1 MTINYSSIIT
11 IMWNNK
17 LYVSMDNVQNFD
29 AVVRLKLNKI
39 TTPDT
44 STKCN
49 LPSNKCTKFGPKFSI
64 SPQMPSQGN
73 KVTFS
78 RLSKFLTLI
87 T

>member
-44 STKCN
+44 STK
-49 LPSNKCTKFGPKFSI
+49 LQPSF
-64 SPQMPSQGN
+64 Q
-73 KVTFS
+73 
-78 RLSKFLTLI
+78 
-87 T
+87 